1 MVKKYFKFIIFL
13 TALISCGS
21 GESSEII
28 LESPQEELIQETV
41 PTVPDET
48 STTTTTIIIDE
59 CIPDNNSAIDFNSVL
74 NIQIFLNKYGFDAG
88 DEDGY
93 LGQQTANAIRSFQAY
108 AGLKPDGDIGP
119 NTINKMQNWTGCE
132 EKIDDYVEIEN
143 SNTTTTTIVTDTT
156 TTTIVTDTTT
166 TTVPSNVGQETS
178 YNYGVV
184 PSISL
189 TTNEVMSLFKGVSDS
204 NSVCGTPHLNHLDS
218 GISGTFSNGA
228 IPLNLN
234 VSNSVYSQSTFTT
247 QITEESSS
255 QIKIQ
260 IVGDG
265 SKKYSFYF
273 ISPFT
278 SSLVNIQPK
287 TINTSLNLTEAL
299 FDLEEL
305 SEGIWFYSF
314 AESGSGTV
322 VKATGNREFT
332 VGNAISQQVNSH
344 NGVSR
349 VLMTTKDN
357 STGLFKNVSSEQA
370 FSTSSLVNILYITD
384 GILDNR
390 LDTTEQITIQ
400 DSVIKLSNEE
410 QAFVSEILLV
420 GTELMRVISK
430 DGNNFTVERGYLN
443 TEIKSYAVGSSVKA
457 IKNLNKETKIANF
470 AYAVFRN
477 ESGMR
482 YQVPLGPELT
492 VNEFNFSKCNYDR
505 FSLEKI
511 TTFAWRS
518 SGSSTVSSTSVE
530 DKINPLLDKVFVINS
545 GGQSYTPPT
554 INSSDQVSGD
564 FLNEGP
570 KGQIVNIGDEINFN
584 FNGIV
589 DGSSKTKF
597 VKLKFQLLPDTGSSK
612 TSKIKNIY
620 LNIENENYN
629 FKLQIAK
636 IVDTESDLSD
646 TWENGYR
653 YLFKSITLYD
663 QSTSVEIL
671 NNQTI
676 KYDYKSQTD
685 THQAYYLDQ
694 FSFIVK
700 DN

>member
-1 MVKKYFKFIIFL
+1 MIKKYIKYIIFL
-13 TALISCGS
+13 IALISCGS
-21 GESSEII
+21 DESTEII
-28 LESPQEELIQETV
+28 IEPPQEELIQDT
-41 PTVPDET
+41 TTTFPDET
-48 STTTTTIIIDE
+48 STTTTTIIVEE
-59 CIPDNNSAIDFNSVL
+59 CISDNNSTIDFNSVL

-93 LGQQTANAIRSFQAY
+93 LGQQTTNAIRSFQAY
-108 AGLKPDGDIGP
+108 AGLKPDGDIGL

-156 TTTIVTDTTT
+156 TTTIATDTTT
-166 TTVPSNVGQETS
+166 TTVPSNVGQEAS
-178 YNYGVV
+178 GNYGIV

-204 NSVCGTPHLNHLDS
+204 NSICGTPHLNNLDS
-218 GISGTFSNGA
+218 GISNTFSNGS

-234 VSNSVYSQSTFTT
+234 ISNSVYSQSTLTT
-247 QITEESSS
+247 QIYEESSS

-265 SKKYSFYF
+265 SKKYNFYF

-278 SSLVNIQPK
+278 SSLVNISPNS
-287 TINTSLNLTEAL
+287 INTSLNLTEAIFNL
-299 FDLEEL
+299 DEL

-314 AESGSGTV
+314 AESGNGTV
-322 VKATGNREFT
+322 VKASGNREFT
-332 VGNAISQQVNSH
+332 VGNAASQQVNSY
-344 NGVSR
+344 NSVSR
-349 VLMTTKDN
+349 FLITSKDN

-370 FSTSSLVNILYITD
+370 FSTSSLVNILYVTD

-390 LDTTEQITIQ
+390 LDTTEQITTQ

-410 QAFVSEILLV
+410 QAFVSEILLI
-420 GTELMRVISK
+420 GTELMKVTSK
-430 DGNNFTVERGYLN
+430 DGNNFSVERGYLN

-470 AYAVFRN
+470 TYAVFRN

-482 YQVPLGPELT
+482 FQIPLGPELT
-492 VNEFNFSKCNYDR
+492 VNEFNFSSCNYDR

-518 SGSSTVSSTSVE
+518 SGSSTVNSTSVE
-530 DKINPLLDKVFVINS
+530 NKINPLFDKVFVINS
-545 GGQSYTPPT
+545 GGQSYTPPS

-570 KGQIVNIGDEINFN
+570 IGQIVNIGDEINFN

-620 LNIENENYN
+620 LNLENENYN

-636 IVDTESDLSD
+636 IVDTESNLID

-663 QSTSVEIL
+663 ESTSVEIL

-676 KYDYKSQTD
+676 KYDYKSQID

-700 DN
+700 DS

>member
-1 MVKKYFKFIIFL
+1 MVKKYFKFIIL
-13 TALISCGS
+13 LIALISCGS

-28 LESPQEELIQETV
+28 LESLEEEIVQDTV

-48 STTTTTIIIDE
+48 STTTTTIILDE
-59 CIPDNNSAIDFNSVL
+59 CIPDNNSAIDFNIVL

-93 LGQQTANAIRSFQAY
+93 LGQQTGNAIRNFQAY

-119 NTINKMQNWTGCE
+119 NTIYKMQNWTGCE
-132 EKIDDYVEIEN
+132 EKIDDYVEIAN

-156 TTTIVTDTTT
+156 TTTIVSDTST
-166 TTVPSNVGQETS
+166 TTVPLNNAQEAS
-178 YNYGVV
+178 DKYGII

-189 TTNEVMSLFKGVSDS
+189 TTNEVISLFKGVSNS
-204 NSVCGTPHLNHLDS
+204 NSICGTPHLNNLDS
-218 GISGTFSNGA
+218 GISNAFSNGD
-228 IPLNLN
+228 IPLNLKI
-234 VSNSVYSQSTFTT
+234 SNSVFSQSTFTT
-247 QITEESSS
+247 QISEESSS
-255 QIKIQ
+255 QIKIE

-265 SKKYSFYF
+265 SKKYNFYF

-278 SSLVNIQPK
+278 SSLVNIKPNS
-287 TINTSLNLTEAL
+287 INTSLNLTEAL
-299 FDLEEL
+299 FDLEDL
-305 SEGIWFYSF
+305 SEGVWFYSF
-314 AESGSGTV
+314 AESGNGSV
-322 VKATGNREFT
+322 VKANGNREFT
-332 VGNAISQQVNSH
+332 VGNASPQQVNSY
-344 NGVSR
+344 NSVSR
-349 VLMTTKDN
+349 VLITSKDN

-390 LDTTEQITIQ
+390 LDTTEQITSQ

-410 QAFVSEILLV
+410 QASVSEILLI
-420 GTELMRVISK
+420 GTELMKVTSK
-430 DGNNFTVERGYLN
+430 DGNNFTVDRGYLN

-470 AYAVFRN
+470 AFAVFRN
-477 ESGMR
+477 ELGMR
-482 YQVPLGPELT
+482 FQVSLGPELT
-492 VNEFNFSKCNYDR
+492 INEFNFSNCNYDR

-518 SGSSTVSSTSVE
+518 SGSSTVSSTTVE
-530 DKINPLLDKVFVINS
+530 DKINPLFDKVFVINS
-545 GGQSYTPPT
+545 GGQSYTPPS

-564 FLNEGP
+564 FLNDGP
-570 KGQIVNIGDEINFN
+570 RGQIVNIGDEINFN

-612 TSKIKNIY
+612 TSKIKNVY
-620 LNIENENYN
+620 LNLENENYN
-629 FKLQIAK
+629 FNLQIGK
-636 IVDTESDLSD
+636 IVDTESNLIN

-653 YLFKSITLYD
+653 YVFKSITLYD
-663 QSTSVEIL
+663 ESSSVEIL

-676 KYDYKSQTD
+676 KYDYKAQTD
-685 THQAYYLDQ
+685 SHQAYYLDQ

>member
-1 MVKKYFKFIIFL
+1 MVKKYFKFIIL
-13 TALISCGS
+13 LIALISCGS
-21 GESSEII
+21 GQSSEII
-28 LESPQEELIQETV
+28 LESPQEELIQDTS

-93 LGQQTANAIRSFQAY
+93 LGQQTGNAIRNFQAY

-119 NTINKMQNWTGCE
+119 NTIYKMQNWTGCE
-132 EKIDDYVEIEN
+132 EKIDDYVEITN
-143 SNTTTTTIVTDTT
+143 SNTTTTTIVSDTT
-156 TTTIVTDTTT
+156 TTTIVSNTST
-166 TTVPSNVGQETS
+166 TTVPSNIAQEAS
-178 YNYGVV
+178 DKYGIV

-189 TTNEVMSLFKGVSDS
+189 TTNEVISLFKGVSNS
-204 NSVCGTPHLNHLDS
+204 NSICGTPYLNNLDS
-218 GISGTFSNGA
+218 GISNTFSNGD

-234 VSNSVYSQSTFTT
+234 ISNTAFSQSTFTT
-247 QITEESSS
+247 QISEESSS

-265 SKKYSFYF
+265 SKKYNFYF

-278 SSLVNIQPK
+278 SSLVNIKPNS
-287 TINTSLNLTEAL
+287 INTSLNLTEAIFKL
-299 FDLEEL
+299 DEL
-305 SEGIWFYSF
+305 AEGVWFYSF
-314 AESGSGTV
+314 AESGNGSV
-322 VKATGNREFT
+322 VKANGNREFT
-332 VGNAISQQVNSH
+332 VGNASPQQVNSY
-344 NGVSR
+344 NSVSR
-349 VLMTTKDN
+349 VLITSKDN
-357 STGLFKNVSSEQA
+357 STGLFKNLSSEQA
-370 FSTSSLVNILYITD
+370 FSTGSSVNILYITD

-390 LDTTEQITIQ
+390 LDTTEQITSQ

-410 QAFVSEILLV
+410 QASVSEILLI
-420 GTELMRVISK
+420 GTELMKVTSK
-430 DGNNFTVERGYLN
+430 DENNFTVDRGYLN

-482 YQVPLGPELT
+482 FQVSLGPELT
-492 VNEFNFSKCNYDR
+492 INEFNFSNCNYDR

-518 SGSSTVSSTSVE
+518 SGSSTVSSTTVE
-530 DKINPLLDKVFVINS
+530 DKINPLFDKVFVINS
-545 GGQSYTPPT
+545 DGQPYIPPS

-564 FLNEGP
+564 FLNDGP
-570 KGQIVNIGDEINFN
+570 RGQIVNIGDEINFN

-612 TSKIKNIY
+612 TSKIKNVY
-620 LNIENENYN
+620 LNLENENYN
-629 FKLQIAK
+629 FNLQIGK
-636 IVDTESDLSD
+636 IVDTESNLIN

-653 YLFKSITLYD
+653 YVFKSITLYD
-663 QSTSVEIL
+663 ESSSVEIL

-676 KYDYKSQTD
+676 KYDYKAQTD
-685 THQAYYLDQ
+685 AHQAYYLDQ